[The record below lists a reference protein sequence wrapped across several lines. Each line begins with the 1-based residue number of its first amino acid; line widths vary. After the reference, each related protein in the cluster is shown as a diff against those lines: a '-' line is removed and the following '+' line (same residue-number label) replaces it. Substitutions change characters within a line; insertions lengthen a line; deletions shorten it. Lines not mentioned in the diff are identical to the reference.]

1 MISLSCLLHY
11 FLWENF
17 CLHHLCSSICNVFFF
32 FSFWMLLRKIFSLLL
47 VLTSLITMH
56 LDVILFMFS
65 CIWVSLNFLDLWS
78 YSFCQMWNNFCHY
91 LFKYYFCPPL
101 SLSGTPIAHKLD
113 CLKLSYT
120 ALFIIL
126 SFLFPLHFILNR
138 LYCYAFKFTNNF
150 FCSVSYAI
158 NLILWNI

>member
-1 MISLSCLLHY
+1 MYFCWWWILSTFFFLWLEIFLFRLCFWKIFSQNSNRTVFFPCYSKEVISLSCLLHY
-11 FLWENF
+11 FLWETF

-78 YSFCQMWNNFCHY
+78 YRFCQMWNNFCHY

-101 SLSGTPIAHKLD
+101 SFRDSNCT
-113 CLKLSYT
+113 
-120 ALFIIL
+120 
-126 SFLFPLHFILNR
+126 
-138 LYCYAFKFTNNF
+138 
-150 FCSVSYAI
+150 
-158 NLILWNI
+158 